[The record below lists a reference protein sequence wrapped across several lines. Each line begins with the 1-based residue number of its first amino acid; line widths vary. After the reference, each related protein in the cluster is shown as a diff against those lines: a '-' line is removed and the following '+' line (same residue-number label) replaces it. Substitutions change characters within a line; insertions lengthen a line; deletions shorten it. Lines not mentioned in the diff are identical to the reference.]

1 MQATPLL
8 YYPRSFALERIPMRS
23 LLSILTLLPATLVA
37 QAPAARP
44 APAPTPA
51 APTLEAQFKA
61 QSAAIEALKK
71 TDPSAAL
78 AKIEA
83 LIPATAPAFDKTS
96 FGTAQ
101 DSMGEYNA
109 LTDIYRQAASCADAA
124 GQWEKAK
131 DYASKAKANA
141 QSTYDNCVPPFNAF
155 QDSWRKA
162 QADSQKQLDE
172 MATLAKVEKPT
183 PEQTARLEFLK
194 KNEGVFEKNVASG
207 QKMINAIDVRLADLK
222 SQPADFD
229 LFITNIT
236 DRLKTEADNIDKFKG
251 NKKAFAKEA
260 LRGADA
266 YKDKDAEVTY
276 LRRLLVLD
284 PGSKEISHKIDVLT
298 GKAKEAPAKR
308 SKSHKRGH

>member
-1 MQATPLL
+1 
-8 YYPRSFALERIPMRS
+8 MRS

-37 QAPAARP
+37 QAPAATAQP
-44 APAPTPA
+44 APAPAPA
-51 APTLEAQFKA
+51 APSLEAQFKA
-61 QSAAIEALKK
+61 QSAAIDALKK

-83 LIPATAPAFDKTS
+83 LIPATAPAFNKTS
-96 FGTAQ
+96 FGAAQ

-109 LTDIYRQAASCADAA
+109 LTDMNRLAASCADAA

-155 QDSWRKA
+155 QDTWRKA

-183 PEQTARLEFLK
+183 PDQTARLEFLK
-194 KNEGVFEKNVASG
+194 KNEGVFQKNVASG
-207 QKMINAIDVRLADLK
+207 QKMIDAIDLRLKDLK

-229 LFITNIT
+229 LFITNIS
-236 DRLKTEADNIDKFKG
+236 DRLKTEGDNIDKFKG
-251 NKKAFAKEA
+251 DKKAFAKAA
-260 LRGADA
+260 LKGADA

-276 LRRLLVLD
+276 LRRLLVID
-284 PGSKEISHKIDVLT
+284 PSSKEISHKIDVLL
-298 GKAKEAPAKR
+298 GKVKGAPAKR
-308 SKSHKRGH
+308 SKSRKRGH